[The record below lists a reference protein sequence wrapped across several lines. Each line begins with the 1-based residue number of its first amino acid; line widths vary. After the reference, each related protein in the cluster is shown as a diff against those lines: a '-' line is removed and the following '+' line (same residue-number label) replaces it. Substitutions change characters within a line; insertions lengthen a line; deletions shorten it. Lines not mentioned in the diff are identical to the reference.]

1 MLKIV
6 LDTNVF
12 VSSLLSKH
20 GAPAHAI
27 DAWREQRFLL
37 CCSPAILAEVQRVLA
52 YPKLREK
59 YHLTPED
66 IDALLDL
73 LQHDTLLVPGQIVI
87 DSVIPDD
94 PTDEIFLSCAI
105 EAEADLI
112 VSGDRHLLALGSYAG
127 IPIVT
132 VRTLLDQ
139 LAE

>member
-6 LDTNVF
+6 LDTHVF

-20 GAPAHAI
+20 GPPARVV
-27 DAWREQRFLL
+27 DAWHEQRFLL

-52 YPKLREK
+52 YPKLRDK

-66 IDALLDL
+66 TDTLLDL
-73 LQHDTLLVPGQIVI
+73 LQHDTLMVPGEITM
-87 DSVIPDD
+87 DAAIPDD
-94 PTDEIFLSCAI
+94 PTAEIFLICAI

-112 VSGDRHLLALGSYAG
+112 ISGDRHLLALDAYAG

-132 VRTLLDQ
+132 VQTLLDQ
-139 LAE
+139 LAS